1 MEAARPGCEP
11 LIMIMMM
18 MMKINDDDDDDDDD
32 NNNDT
37 KAEQKHVKNKGG
49 NCRGFLPA
57 C

>member
-18 MMKINDDDDDDDDD
+18 MMKINDDDDDDDD
-32 NNNDT
+32 NDT
-37 KAEQKHVKNKGG
+37 KADQKHVKNKGG